1 MMHARPFMLHRLG
14 NNGGTPGFMQHILVC
29 CTSSMLIRLD
39 WIASINIDKLVAN
52 NFAQP
57 SAVCNFAQ
65 PSAVLQVFAEVSPMV
80 RSCADGHNACIF
92 AYGQTGSGKTH
103 TMMGRSEDPGINT
116 RALQART
123 PAM

>member
-57 SAVCNFAQ
+57 SAV
-65 PSAVLQVFAEVSPMV
+65 LQVFAEVSPMV

-103 TMMGRSEDPGINT
+103 TMMGSSEDPGINT